1 MSRTLSFKIESCM
14 PDLSTVSRIIV
25 EICRCTPY
33 RGEDMDNKGISG
45 KISETPKYLLFI
57 VLLWLLLHFFS
68 LDWGL
73 PAIAEYAPDCI
84 PANTSYTASEMM
96 RADTF
101 KYPPLQ
107 YLLVGAMTKETS
119 EKGIQG
125 LEKQKLRTERITLF
139 RWTCAVMALG
149 IALMIFILGKYL
161 LAMSPETSLFASCAF
176 LLAPVAVFYSHTSNM
191 DIPCTFW
198 FILSVSA
205 AIFAETKLKKMS
217 HYIGMNL
224 LCGMFIGFTFCTKDQ
239 MYALYVLPAFLLVYL
254 RYRKSKNIL
263 RAMLPLFLWGVT
275 FALTTA
281 VIYLL
286 IGGMPVA
293 AAHFNWLM
301 NEGRA
306 SFYMVPDT
314 VAGRIKLF
322 FMHIAEFRTMLDI
335 PLILLAVA
343 LPVIAAK
350 SRLLKNFCLKNKILL
365 GFLLALFISAH
376 LFANQ
381 PLRSIYPRYMIPLLP
396 FACILIFMLFEKC
409 AMKRNVGKILL
420 AVMFGLQALIAGQM
434 LYKMKNSPQVELKNL
449 MTAEKLPEKLNICT
463 TSAAL
468 SKGYRTDT
476 KGKVHPVSRLRPWA
490 FTEYDFTPY
499 RIKDILPEDFFI
511 YMMNPEI
518 MVAKPAVVSGETMQ
532 KLISSGNYETA
543 HCFSAGNSLIPTFY
557 QYSPEDIFL
566 LKRKSPLASPGNEFA
581 KMTFDEQLM
590 YLTYLATLKDEFT
603 KEQIA
608 SIGKMLAKSSVPDRK
623 NYHIT
628 QTALMIASDAYREAG
643 RTEDAAKMSANANQ
657 SGTTIK
663 EGHPG
668 DMQEPQAQ

>member
-1 MSRTLSFKIESCM
+1 
-14 PDLSTVSRIIV
+14 
-25 EICRCTPY
+25 
-33 RGEDMDNKGISG
+33 MDTTGIPE
-45 KISETPKYLLFI
+45 KISETSKYLLFI

-84 PANTSYTASEMM
+84 PANASYTASEMI

-139 RWTCAVMALG
+139 RWTCAIMALG
-149 IALMIFILGKYL
+149 IALIIFALGNHL
-161 LAMSPETSLFASCAF
+161 LGMSPEASLFASCAF
-176 LLAPVAVFYSHTSNM
+176 LLSPVAVFYSHTSNM

-198 FILSVSA
+198 FMLSVA
-205 AIFAETKLKKMS
+205 ATVIAETRFKKRPY
-217 HYIGMNL
+217 YIGMNL
-224 LCGMFIGFTFCTKDQ
+224 LCGVLIGFTFCTKDQ

-254 RYRKSKNIL
+254 RYRKSGNIFQ
-263 RAMLPLFLWGVT
+263 AMMPLFLWGVP
-275 FALTTA
+275 FVLTTA

-306 SFYMVPDT
+306 SFYMIPDT
-314 VAGRIKLF
+314 IPGRLKLF

-343 LPVIAAK
+343 LSVIAAK
-350 SRLLKNFCLKNKILL
+350 NRVLRNFCIENKILL
-365 GFLLALFISAH
+365 GFLIVLFISAH
-376 LFANQ
+376 IFANQ

-409 AMKRNVGKILL
+409 AMKRNAGKIFL
-420 AVMFGLQALIAGQM
+420 AVVFGLQLLIAGQM

-463 TSAAL
+463 TSATL

-476 KGKVHPVSRLRPWA
+476 EGKVHPVSRLRPWA

-518 MVAKPAVVSGETMQ
+518 MISKPGVLNSEAMR
-532 KLISSGNYETA
+532 KLLSSGNYEIA

-557 QYSPEDIFL
+557 PYSPEDIFL
-566 LKRKSPLASPGNEFA
+566 LKRKSPLSSPGNEFA
-581 KMTFDEQLM
+581 KMTFDKQLM
-590 YLTYLATLKDEFT
+590 YLTYLGTLKDEFT
-603 KEQIA
+603 KEQMA
-608 SIGKMLAKSSVPDRK
+608 LIGKMLATPSVPDKK

-628 QTALMIASDAYREAG
+628 PTALLIASDAYREAG
-643 RTEDAAKMSANANQ
+643 RMEDAAKIAEDFSNH
-657 SGTTIK
+657 IYR
-663 EGHPG
+663 
-668 DMQEPQAQ
+668 